1 MYACYSKF
9 YKMLELSSD
18 YGKIEIYTD
27 ITVNEAKE
35 IAKEKNLDKCFKTV
49 K

>member
-9 YKMLELSSD
+9 YKYLEMSSS

-27 ITVNEAKE
+27 ITVNKAKE
-35 IAKEKNLDKCFKTV
+35 IAREKNLNKYFKTV